1 MKYRLI
7 TQSIL
12 FVPVSNAEMCISMV
26 RIAIYAYYIV
36 LIQHTGEDVFNIS
49 FSLFFIKI
57 TSPLNPSQ
65 KSSLLNSIFC
75 SKTKICM
82 FMLLY
87 HLFSHLEVQTKLF
100 RNLI

>member
-7 TQSIL
+7 TQSIVS
-12 FVPVSNAEMCISMV
+12 VPVSNAEMCISMV
-26 RIAIYAYYIV
+26 RIAIYAYDII
-36 LIQHTGEDVFNIS
+36 LIQHTGEDVFHIS

-57 TSPLNPSQ
+57 TSPLYPSL

-75 SKTKICM
+75 SKTKILM

-100 RNLI
+100 RNWT

>member
-26 RIAIYAYYIV
+26 RIIYAYYIV
-36 LIQHTGEDVFNIS
+36 LIQHIGEDVFNIS

-75 SKTKICM
+75 SKTKIRM

-100 RNLI
+100 RNWT